1 MPALS
6 HHVEQVVQLV
16 EDGVG
21 KDDKVAAGP
30 HLPLPEAMRGS
41 RKRRRPPR
49 EEWIVQQVAAQ
60 EVEEPGGRGTAIG
73 PWRQAPTPK
82 HLTMRPAIPGEH
94 LR

>member
-6 HHVEQVVQLV
+6 HHVEQVVQLE

-21 KDDKVAAGP
+21 KDDEVAAGP
-30 HLPLPEAMRGS
+30 HLPLPEAMCRS
-41 RKRRRPPR
+41 RKRRRPRR

-60 EVEEPGGRGTAIG
+60 EPGGRGTAIG

-82 HLTMRPAIPGEH
+82 HLTMRPAIPEEH